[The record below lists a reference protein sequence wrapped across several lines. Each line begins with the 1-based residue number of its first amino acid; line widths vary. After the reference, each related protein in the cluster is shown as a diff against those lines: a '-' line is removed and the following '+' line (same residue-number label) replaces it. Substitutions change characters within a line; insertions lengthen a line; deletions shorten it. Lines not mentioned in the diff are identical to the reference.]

1 MDQKTVTVINWMALA
16 LVVPA
21 AIGLAWK
28 TVNDTLKGN
37 GLSSDV
43 ITASLFLGFVGIGV
57 TQLNIGDEVSW
68 LRWVLLVAELLL
80 LVVLY
85 KRLWPPFIQTLR
97 K

>member
-1 MDQKTVTVINWMALA
+1 MALT
-16 LVVPA
+16 LMVPA

-37 GLSSDV
+37 GLSAEV
-43 ITASLFLGFVGIGV
+43 ITSSLLLGLVGIGL
-57 TQLNIGDEVSW
+57 TQLNIDGEVSW

-85 KRLWPPFIQTLR
+85 KRLWPPFIQKLR

>member
-1 MDQKTVTVINWMALA
+1 MDQKTVTVINWMALS
-16 LVVPA
+16 LVVPT

-43 ITASLFLGFVGIGV
+43 ITAFLLLGLVGIGV
-57 TQLNIGDEVSW
+57 TQLNIDDEVSW
-68 LRWVLLVAELLL
+68 LRWILLVAELLL

-85 KRLWPPFIQTLR
+85 KRLWPPFIQKMR

>member
-16 LVVPA
+16 FMIPA

-37 GLSSDV
+37 GLSSGV
-43 ITASLFLGFVGIGV
+43 ITASLFLGLVGIGV
-57 TQLNIGDEVSW
+57 TQLNIDDGVSW
-68 LRWVLLVAELLL
+68 LRWVLLVAELIL

-85 KRLWPPFIQTLR
+85 KNVWPPFIQKLR